1 MQLDLF
7 AAGGIAPAQAPK
19 TEATLNLV
27 DLATLSDA
35 AILAAIPDAGIPLV
49 FSLMHEA
56 DRRRLQ
62 EAIPVLGR
70 LCRLFAGFGT
80 EREVPEQTVA
90 LLALGSIGGQGAR
103 LVVSGLL
110 DDRVVRGPTLK
121 VAVRVAAVLRCRL
134 SAETVL
140 PLLRHADPEVRAIAC
155 DLARPQ
161 ADINATL
168 IELLIDL
175 DANVRTSSA
184 CALGRFG
191 RHEARVV
198 LKNMLRRAPTQAT
211 IEAIAPIADHECIV
225 LLGRL
230 ARAQTDLKNVA
241 LDALAL
247 IDDPLAIKLADA
259 LTSRTDPC

>member
-1 MQLDLF
+1 MESTVMTT
-7 AAGGIAPAQAPK
+7 ASSAVVPAPVTVTPELLAQHSITP
-19 TEATLNLV
+19 EEY
-27 DLATLSDA
+27 DR
-35 AILAAIPDAGIPLV
+35 ILAA
-49 FSLMHEA
+49 
-56 DRRRLQ
+56 
-62 EAIPVLGR
+62 LGR
-70 LCRLFAGFGT
+70 TPSLTELGIYSVMWSEHCSYKSSRVHLKRLPT
-80 EREVPEQTVA
+80 K
-90 LLALGSIGGQGAR
+90 S
-103 LVVSGLL
+103 
-110 DDRVVRGPTLK
+110 DRVVQGPTLN

-155 DLARPQ
+155 DLARSQ

-198 LKNMLRRAPTQAT
+198 LKNMLRRAPTQAA

-241 LDALAL
+241 LEALAV